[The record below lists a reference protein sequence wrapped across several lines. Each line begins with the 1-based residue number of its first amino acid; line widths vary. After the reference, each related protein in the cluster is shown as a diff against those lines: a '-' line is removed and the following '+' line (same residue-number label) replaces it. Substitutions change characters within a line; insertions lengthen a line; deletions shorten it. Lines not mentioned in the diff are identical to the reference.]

1 MSSEAST
8 LLGLLADD
16 DRLRTVAALVLGSGP
31 APAAEV
37 ANAARLDL
45 RRAVKALTR
54 LAGAGLV
61 DQDGD
66 SYALRPERF
75 REALEA
81 LGRPEGPAV
90 PNSGLGADADRIL
103 RIFVRDGKLVQ
114 IPAVQ
119 SKRRVV
125 LDWLA
130 RLFEPGQAYP
140 EKEVNERLA
149 AVHADYAAAPV
160 PGRRRVSPPARW
172 VLLARWRDVRGGQSL
187 GGQGIGASAE
197 DERVA
202 LHVDLHGAAFA
213 EYPFEQGHRQA
224 VAELLLDRALERPGA
239 EVGVV
244 APLRQ
249 PQLRFR

>member
-31 APAAEV
+31 ATAAEV
-37 ANAARLDL
+37 ADAARLDL
-45 RRAVKALTR
+45 RRAAKALTR

-66 SYALRPERF
+66 CFALRPERF
-75 REALEA
+75 REALES
-81 LGRPEGPAV
+81 LSRPEDPAV

-103 RIFVRDGKLVQ
+103 RIFVRKGTLVQ

-130 RLFEPGQAYP
+130 RLFEPGRAYP

-149 AVHADYAAAPV
+149 AVHNDYAAL
-160 PGRRRVSPPARW
+160 RRYLVDDEFLHRRDGFY
-172 VLLARWRDVRGGQSL
+172 WRAGGTFEVDDPL
-187 GGQGIGASAE
+187 GDKG
-197 DERVA
+197 
-202 LHVDLHGAAFA
+202 
-213 EYPFEQGHRQA
+213 
-224 VAELLLDRALERPGA
+224 
-239 EVGVV
+239 
-244 APLRQ
+244 
-249 PQLRFR
+249 

>member
-8 LLGLLADD
+8 L
-16 DRLRTVAALVLGSGP
+16 
-31 APAAEV
+31 
-37 ANAARLDL
+37 
-45 RRAVKALTR
+45 

-66 SYALRPERF
+66 FFALRPERF
-75 REALEA
+75 REALES

-103 RIFVRDGKLVQ
+103 RIFVRNGRLVQ

-119 SKRRVV
+119 
-125 LDWLA
+125 
-130 RLFEPGQAYP
+130 
-140 EKEVNERLA
+140 
-149 AVHADYAAAPV
+149 
-160 PGRRRVSPPARW
+160 
-172 VLLARWRDVRGGQSL
+172 
-187 GGQGIGASAE
+187 ASAE
-197 DERVA
+197 GERVP

-213 EYPFEQGHRQA
+213 EGPFQQGHRQT
-224 VAELLLDRALERPGA
+224 VAELLLDHPLERPGA

-244 APLRQ
+244 APPRQ